1 MPATAPSAFLDPKVL
16 ARISNLEL
24 LARTVVDG
32 FINGL
37 HRSPYLGLSLDFAEH
52 RAYMPGDDIRRV
64 DWRLYAR
71 TDRYFVKEFEADTNS
86 NFVVLLDGSRSMSYV
101 GTGVPKFDYARY
113 LAACLT
119 YFAREQR
126 DRVGLAVFDEDV
138 VEYVPP
144 SARHRD
150 VILHTLDRLKPGTG
164 RGKLAPPLL
173 RIADRLRRRG
183 LTVLISDLYEPPEAV
198 LDAVKP
204 LRGRGHDLIVFH
216 LLDPTELDFP
226 FDEATN
232 FEEIETGERIPV
244 VPQALRDRYRQL
256 VRDHIATLSR
266 KFTESRVDYA
276 MFNTGMP
283 LDHALFAFLSAR
295 ERLNRVR

>member
-1 MPATAPSAFLDPKVL
+1 
-16 ARISNLEL
+16 
-24 LARTVVDG
+24 
-32 FINGL
+32 
-37 HRSPYLGLSLDFAEH
+37 
-52 RAYMPGDDIRRV
+52 
-64 DWRLYAR
+64 
-71 TDRYFVKEFEADTNS
+71 
-86 NFVVLLDGSRSMSYV
+86 
-101 GTGVPKFDYARY
+101 
-113 LAACLT
+113 
-119 YFAREQR
+119 
-126 DRVGLAVFDEDV
+126 DEDV

-164 RGKLAPPLL
+164 RGKRAPPLL